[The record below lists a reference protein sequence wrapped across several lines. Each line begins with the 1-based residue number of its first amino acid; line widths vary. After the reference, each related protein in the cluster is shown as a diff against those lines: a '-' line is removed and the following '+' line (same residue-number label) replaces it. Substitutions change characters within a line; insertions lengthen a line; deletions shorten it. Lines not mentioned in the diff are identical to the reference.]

1 MRRGCGYRVAVLRL
15 RRRRD
20 GLSFVIAAHARIGRA
35 AGSGLVLDGTYASA
49 EQAMIRFGGPDWEL
63 RDLGSQSATLVD
75 GRRLAPRE
83 PARLDVGVVIEL
95 GDPDETWVVELADP
109 PGIVAERV
117 DGDAA
122 SAPPR
127 GTTLG
132 ARDVLA
138 LPDAA
143 RPLATIFAAPG
154 LDAPGDGYVLE
165 SQDGERR
172 AVHDGDTVE
181 VDGATWRV
189 QLPLVVAG
197 TPTLETARTL
207 ANVHLRFL
215 VSSDEARVSL
225 SIAHRHGTEVLP
237 AQRHNRVLLTLARL
251 RAQDKRLAAELR
263 GWVERDRLLDML
275 ELDSNALDVAIHAAR
290 SALSAA
296 GIVDAGGI
304 VEVRRGQRR
313 LGTDRFKVVRG

>member
-1 MRRGCGYRVAVLRL
+1 MLRL

-20 GLSFVIAAHARIGRA
+20 GLAFVLAAHARIGRA
-35 AGSGLVLDGTYASA
+35 SGSGLVLDGAYVSA
-49 EQAMIRFGGPDWEL
+49 EHAMLRFGGPDWEL
-63 RDLGSQSATLVD
+63 RDLGSTNGTLVD
-75 GRRLAPRE
+75 GQRLTPGQ
-83 PARLDVGVVIEL
+83 PARLDVGSVIEL
-95 GDPDETWVVELADP
+95 GDPDETWVVEVAEP

-122 SAPPR
+122 STPPR

-154 LDAPGDGYVLE
+154 HDARSSDYVVE
-165 SQDGERR
+165 GADGERR
-172 AVHDGDTVE
+172 PVDDGETIE
-181 VDGATWRV
+181 VDGASWRV
-189 QLPLVVAG
+189 RLPLVVAG

-215 VSSDEARVSL
+215 VSSDEERVSL
-225 SIAHRHGTEVLP
+225 SLAHRHGTDVLP
-237 AQRHNRVLLTLARL
+237 AQWHNYMLLTLARL
-251 RAQDKRLAAELR
+251 RAQDARRPVEER
-263 GWVERDRLLDML
+263 GWVDRDRLLSML
-275 ELDSNALDVAIHAAR
+275 KLDTNALNVAVHAAR

-296 GIVDAGGI
+296 GIVDAAGI